1 MFPYILLQLL
11 FGDVFIQ
18 GLVQFVVVI
27 CIVVTNVYSMFI
39 TVVYIIYLMFS
50 LVFLRF
56 RLRRSSL
63 LIWMATEKCW

>member
-18 GLVQFVVVI
+18 GLVQFVVLI